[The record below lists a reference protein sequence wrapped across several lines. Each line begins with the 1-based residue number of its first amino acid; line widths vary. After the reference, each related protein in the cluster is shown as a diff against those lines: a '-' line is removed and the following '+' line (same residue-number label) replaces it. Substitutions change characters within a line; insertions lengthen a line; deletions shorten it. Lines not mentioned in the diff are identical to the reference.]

1 MGSVKNCVVKR
12 ICQPLGRYDRTQP
25 EDLAASSS
33 SSVSS
38 HHNILLCVS
47 KSWRSLLSDPLFITA
62 HLTLHLH
69 YPQKLIFFSSSPVP
83 LSSRSIYTL
92 TFTTADNPG
101 SEAVLQK
108 LTLAEN
114 ILENTSSKYASIVG
128 SCNGLVLVL
137 GFRMEI
143 GFRDTM
149 YLINPT
155 TMEFVKLPA
164 SPLVREAIRIG
175 GALGYD
181 SSNDDYKI
189 VTVSCDEPTSNETS
203 S

>member
-1 MGSVKNCVVKR
+1 MSLKKLNQSQMPVAKAA
-12 ICQPLGRYDRTQP
+12 
-25 EDLAASSS
+25 LAPNIPQELT
-33 SSVSS
+33 VD
-38 HHNILLCVS
+38 ILLRLPAKSIGKFRCVS
-47 KSWRSLLSDPLFITA
+47 KPWRCLLSDPLFITA
-62 HLTLHLH
+62 HLTLHLC

-164 SPLVREAIRIG
+164 SPLVREAVRIG
-175 GALGYD
+175 GVLGYD